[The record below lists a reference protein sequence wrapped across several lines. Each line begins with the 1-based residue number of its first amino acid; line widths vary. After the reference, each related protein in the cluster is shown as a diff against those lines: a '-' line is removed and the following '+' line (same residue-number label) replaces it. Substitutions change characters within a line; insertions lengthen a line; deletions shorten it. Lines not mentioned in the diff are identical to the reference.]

1 MQKIGQPMRLGI
13 WMVKSEKTSEFIE
26 AWQLSADWI
35 SQNLPEDGEG
45 ILLQDTED
53 PNKFISFGFSSNL
66 EKAQEVM
73 SQTEYQ
79 ELFSRVR
86 ALCDNVQPHRMNIV
100 GYSSSSNNE

>member
-13 WMVKSEKTSEFIE
+13 WMVKSEKTSEFIK

-35 SQNLPEDGEG
+35 AQNLPEDGEA
-45 ILLQDTED
+45 ILLQETED

-66 EKAQEVM
+66 EKVQDVM

-86 ALCDNVQPHRMNIV
+86 ALCDDVQPHRMNVV
-100 GYSSSSNNE
+100 GYSSSSNIE